1 MNPLYVTVFHTVVGQ
16 RRRCSFCGRH
26 QTINRLDRDK
36 RYHCRYCHRPFRKA
50 DLAGQTRRRH

>member
-1 MNPLYVTVFHTVVGQ
+1 MNPLYVAVYQTVAGQ
-16 RRRCSFCGRH
+16 RRRCHFCGRH
-26 QTINRLDRDK
+26 QVISRLDKDK